1 METTIKKPAK
11 EGIEFARIKDVHVA
25 VIKDTSITK
34 PGFSPEGIL
43 AGEGLVMPLFPGIL
57 HKVSQNRDLLKIL
70 RGSTFMVQPEPDL
83 SINDHDYRGRYRLK
97 EGVIERGGIISEN
110 TVIIFGGEGRW
121 FLKVMGD
128 VMTRLYEARFAVER
142 EFVIN
147 KEETTRSRINT
158 IVGIR
163 RE

>member
-1 METTIKKPAK
+1 METTIRKP
-11 EGIEFARIKDVHVA
+11 GIEEIKFVGMKGVHVA
-25 VIKDTSITK
+25 AIGSTSINK
-34 PGFSPEGIL
+34 PNFSPERIL

-57 HKVSQNRDLLKIL
+57 REVLENRDLLDIL
-70 RGSTFMVQPEPDL
+70 RGRTFMVQPEPYL
-83 SINDHDYRGRYRLK
+83 SKNDHDYRGRYRLK
-97 EGVIERGGIISEN
+97 EGKIERGGIRSEN

-147 KEETTRSRINT
+147 KEEITQSRINT

>member
-1 METTIKKPAK
+1 METTIKNPAK

-43 AGEGLVMPLFPGIL
+43 AGEGLVMPPFPGVL
-57 HKVSQNRDLLKIL
+57 HKISQNRDLLNIL
-70 RGSTFMVQPEPDL
+70 RGRTFMVQPEPDL
-83 SINDHDYRGRYRLK
+83 NINDHDYRGRYRLK

-128 VMTRLYEARFAVER
+128 VMTRIYEARFAVKR
-142 EFVIN
+142 EFVITN
-147 KEETTRSRINT
+147 EETTRSRINT

>member
-1 METTIKKPAK
+1 METTIKKP
-11 EGIEFARIKDVHVA
+11 GIEEIKFVGMKGVHVA
-25 VIKDTSITK
+25 AIGSTSINK
-34 PGFSPEGIL
+34 PNFSPERIL
-43 AGEGLVMPLFPGIL
+43 TGEGLVMPLFPGIL
-57 HKVSQNRDLLKIL
+57 REVLENRDLLNIL
-70 RGSTFMVQPEPDL
+70 RGRTFMVQPEPYL